1 VPLPLVGTGYQGDL
15 WLGLQIAACGTN
27 LLYCLIGVHLGTAIG
42 VLPGPRS
49 SGDDCD
55 ALSVTFRAAADIRAD
70 HAFWHQLR
78 RSIRRLD
85 GGNPRALS
93 DS

>member
-1 VPLPLVGTGYQGDL
+1 LTGHLAL

-70 HAFWHQLR
+70 HAFWHHYDAQY
-78 RSIRRLD
+78 
-85 GGNPRALS
+85 GGSTAAILGPSATV
-93 DS
+93 D